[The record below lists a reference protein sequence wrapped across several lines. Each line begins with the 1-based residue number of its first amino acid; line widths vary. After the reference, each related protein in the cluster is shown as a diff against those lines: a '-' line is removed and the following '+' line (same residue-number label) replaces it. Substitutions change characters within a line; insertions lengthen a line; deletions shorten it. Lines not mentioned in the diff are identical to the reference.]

1 MFIPK
6 PKSLKYFFAGQI
18 IINLLQPYAAS
29 IKPAQLGLKTTCIE
43 KRGTLGGTCE
53 EYRLVIWPPVR
64 RFFNTLNKK
73 TLLLQSF
80 QNPPL

>member
-1 MFIPK
+1 
-6 PKSLKYFFAGQI
+6 QI
-18 IINLLQPYAAS
+18 IINLLQPYVAS

-73 TLLLQSF
+73 NSSPILSKPSTLKLLARNSQ
-80 QNPPL
+80 